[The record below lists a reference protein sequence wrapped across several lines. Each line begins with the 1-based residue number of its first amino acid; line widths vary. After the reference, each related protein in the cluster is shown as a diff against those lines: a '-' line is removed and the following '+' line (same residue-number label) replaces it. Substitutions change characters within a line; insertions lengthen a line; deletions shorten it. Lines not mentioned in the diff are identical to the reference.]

1 MNTITNRTWKKIAAF
16 AMSLTIMCGV
26 GAVMGRTTGATFV
39 TSAAEEQVT
48 EAFEIQTCEHGK
60 LRAELVENDN
70 QEFDAVLVTPEADE
84 GYKVAAVYANGD
96 QVAIN
101 DKDQYLI
108 AYNGTKLTLSAEFV
122 KDEDTEDFEI
132 QPCEHGTLHAELI
145 QSTDQEF
152 DAILV
157 TPEPDAG
164 YKVAA
169 VYAGGDQVAINDK
182 DQYLIAYNG
191 EKIILSAE
199 FVKADSSTD
208 SSPKTGAAAAG
219 IGMTAVAA
227 IAAAALIATKKRK

>member
-39 TSAAEEQVT
+39 TSAAEEQV
-48 EAFEIQTCEHGK
+48 
-60 LRAELVENDN
+60 
-70 QEFDAVLVTPEADE
+70 
-84 GYKVAAVYANGD
+84 
-96 QVAIN
+96 
-101 DKDQYLI
+101 
-108 AYNGTKLTLSAEFV
+108 
-122 KDEDTEDFEI
+122 TEDFEI

-219 IGMTAVAA
+219 IGMTAAAA